1 MEPEKTGMSVRPMEV
16 RRERALEVTL
26 GMEALPWTVE
36 IWVFLAAVLGR
47 EEGSLPTPRSSSF
60 GCSAARIIANASWR
74 LQYLSYLSFGELKN
88 EGITTS

>member
-1 MEPEKTGMSVRPMEV
+1 MKGFVEPEKTGMSVRPMEV

-47 EEGSLPTPRSSSF
+47 RKGVCLPLGVP
-60 GCSAARIIANASWR
+60 A
-74 LQYLSYLSFGELKN
+74 LDVPQQE
-88 EGITTS
+88 